1 MLGAERRTYEA
12 DNSAWTA
19 QDQHPAQNREAGPD
33 RRGITQPRQLTLD
46 FRNRREQELRR
57 RNGGGHRRSRLE
69 RAGTVGNCMN
79 DRISRMPEDNTLLEK
94 LFLSVATIH
103 QLLIRKNVFAQAEY
117 DAEFL
122 ALEVRYRETKKMVQD
137 EALAQAFQAFL
148 NERSGTVQ

>member
-1 MLGAERRTYEA
+1 
-12 DNSAWTA
+12 
-19 QDQHPAQNREAGPD
+19 
-33 RRGITQPRQLTLD
+33 
-46 FRNRREQELRR
+46 
-57 RNGGGHRRSRLE
+57 
-69 RAGTVGNCMN
+69 MN
-79 DRISRMPEDNTLLEK
+79 DRISRMPEDNTVLEK